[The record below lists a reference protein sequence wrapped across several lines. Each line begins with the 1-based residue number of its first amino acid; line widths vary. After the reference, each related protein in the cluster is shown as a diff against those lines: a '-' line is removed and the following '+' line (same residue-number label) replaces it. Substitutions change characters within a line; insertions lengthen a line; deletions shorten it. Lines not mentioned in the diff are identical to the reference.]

1 MYQSINCI
9 KKYLSEPKGTSIEF
23 FNPNEIEVEEF
34 PAITVCNQA
43 FNFDKSKQLYLFS
56 HHPKGLVW
64 QVSTKLSTTPM
75 RGVLKG
81 VDSEDSDA
89 SVDESAES
97 CPDNDFIKWEWFNS
111 TTSQGQQLYVKD
123 EHIQVKCIS

>member
-1 MYQSINCI
+1 MHGIIN
-9 KKYLSEPKGTSIEF
+9 SQGAERNTGSPG
-23 FNPNEIEVEEF
+23 F
-34 PAITVCNQA
+34 PGPCYCTTKHFLVDSTI
-43 FNFDKSKQLYLFS
+43 S
-56 HHPKGLVW
+56 HPKGLVW

-75 RGVLKG
+75 RGVLNG
-81 VDSEDSDA
+81 IDSDDNDA